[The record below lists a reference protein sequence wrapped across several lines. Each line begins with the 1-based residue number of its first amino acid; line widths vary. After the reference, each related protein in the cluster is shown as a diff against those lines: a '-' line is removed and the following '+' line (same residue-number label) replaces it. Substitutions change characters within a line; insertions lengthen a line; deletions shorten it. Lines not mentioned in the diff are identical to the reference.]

1 MKTLVV
7 SALALTA
14 MSSVAL
20 AEPAKLTSSQS
31 ALAVVSVQSAE
42 PVTLTAAQLDT
53 VAAGQGYNPVNILN
67 VGVGA
72 CIGTC
77 AGPSTLV
84 GAAGNFFYQPGS

>member
-1 MKTLVV
+1 MKTLGI

-20 AEPAKLTSSQS
+20 AETPAQLRSSQS
-31 ALAVVSVQSAE
+31 ALAVVQSAE

-53 VAAGQGYNPVNILN
+53 VTAGQIYNPVNILN

-77 AGPSTLV
+77 AGPATLV

>member
-20 AEPAKLTSSQS
+20 AEPAQLTSSQS

-53 VAAGQGYNPVNILN
+53 VTAGTHTNILN
-67 VGVGA
+67 IGVGA
-72 CIGTC
+72 CIGAC
-77 AGPSTLV
+77 AGPQTLV
-84 GAAGNFFYQPGS
+84 GAAGNFFYQPE